1 MTTTLHIDASLGVAG
16 DMLLAAL
23 LDAGASVAAAT
34 TAITAVLPAASLEVA
49 EVRRC
54 GLRAAAVTLPD
65 EGSSPLHRWSDLRA
79 ALHDAPLSPDVASGA
94 IAVFSRLADAEGAV
108 HGVPADD
115 VHFHEVGAW
124 DSVCD
129 IVGVVA
135 AVVDLGIT
143 HVTCSPVA
151 TGSGTATT
159 EHGVMPVPPPAVA
172 ELLARAGAPMLPGPA
187 AFEACTPT
195 GAALV
200 THLADEWTSGPQLHV
215 TAVGVGAGTADPAR
229 FPNVT
234 RVFVGTPLDAH
245 ARAPRAVVLS
255 TNVDDLD
262 PRLWPGVIAELL
274 SAGASDAWLTP
285 IHMKKGRPALTL
297 DVLCRP
303 DQQHELAGRVMRL
316 TSAIGMRVIPV
327 DKLAADRSPS
337 SVSVHGYDIGV
348 KVASWQGH
356 VVNVQ
361 PEWEDVAAAAAG
373 AGIPPKQML
382 ALAIEAAAAL
392 WPNGS
397 IR

>member
-1 MTTTLHIDASLGVAG
+1 MTTALHIDASQGVAG

-23 LDAGASVAAAT
+23 LDAGADIDAVTS
-34 TAITAVLPAASLEVA
+34 AITAVLPDATIEVS

-54 GLRAAAVTLPD
+54 GLRATAVTLPD
-65 EGSSPLHRWSDLRA
+65 EGSSPIHRWSDLRQV
-79 ALHDAPLSPDVASGA
+79 LMDAPLLPAVQQGTIDV
-94 IAVFSRLADAEGAV
+94 FTRLAEAEGSV

-129 IVGVVA
+129 IVGVIA
-135 AVVDLGIT
+135 AVVDSGASQIS
-143 HVTCSPVA
+143 CSPIG

-159 EHGVMPVPPPAVA
+159 EHGVMPVPTPAVA
-172 ELLARAGAPMLPGPA
+172 ELLARAEAPTHPGPA

-200 THLADEWTSGPQLHV
+200 THLAAAWTPGPEMTV
-215 TAVGVGAGTADPAR
+215 RAVGVGAGSADPSGH
-229 FPNVT
+229 PNVT
-234 RVFVGTPLDAH
+234 RVFLGAASTPAS
-245 ARAPRAVVLS
+245 RAVVLS

-262 PRLWPGVIAELL
+262 PRLWPGVIGALIE
-274 SAGASDAWLTP
+274 AGASDAWLTP

-297 DVLCRP
+297 DVLCP
-303 DQQHELAGRVMRL
+303 AGRQEEFAGHIMSL

-327 DKLAADRSPS
+327 GKIAAERSMDT
-337 SVSVHGYDIGV
+337 VSVLGHEIGV
-348 KVASWQGH
+348 KVARWQGR

-361 PEWEDVAAAAAG
+361 PEWEHVAAAAAAVG
-373 AGIPPKQML
+373 MPPKQML
-382 ALAIEAAAAL
+382 ALALTAAGDRWL
-392 WPNGS
+392 NVS